1 MKTMLKTIVNLT
13 WNIHYG
19 LDIILSTRPDLTHLT
34 FQPILCSTI
43 VILYYRKGKETG
55 NYRF

>member
-1 MKTMLKTIVNLT
+1 MKTMLKIIVNLT
-13 WNIHYG
+13 WDIHYG

-43 VILYYRKGKETG
+43 AVLYYRKGKEKG
-55 NYRF
+55 DYGF

>member
-1 MKTMLKTIVNLT
+1 MLKTIVNLT